1 MVGSS
6 TSSRRNPF
14 AENQQSTI
22 WSNFY
27 SRLFSQWKSWTCC
40 IEVAL
45 TVKEQAKEAKLEASK
60 FKEVQSIETK
70 DL

>member
-1 MVGSS
+1 
-6 TSSRRNPF
+6 
-14 AENQQSTI
+14 
-22 WSNFY
+22 
-27 SRLFSQWKSWTCC
+27 
-40 IEVAL
+40 VAL